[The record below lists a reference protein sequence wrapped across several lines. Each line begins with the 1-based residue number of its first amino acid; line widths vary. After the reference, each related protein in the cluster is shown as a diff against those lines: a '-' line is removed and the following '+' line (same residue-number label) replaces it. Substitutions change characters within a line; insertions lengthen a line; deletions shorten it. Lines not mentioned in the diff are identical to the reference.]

1 MWRKI
6 RTIFT
11 FKMKLTIFCDVIYCI
26 KKCFFL
32 LIWIWIFFPQAR
44 EQELNNRRV
53 YLIPDSFSRW
63 HQMKIKMEL
72 FPFGSGYYFDP
83 LISKLTFLYFKFF
96 CNMKNDMLFE
106 RFASFVS
113 CIFYYNI
120 DILFFKAV
128 IFYWR
133 TQMCICFRLF
143 LMLLFYD
150 FSFFCIC
157 LKYLKYINWG
167 RSNTNISIFFP
178 FVSTFI
184 EIIDLLS
191 NFFIISFR
199 VRSFKVI
206 YMIVCLTVVDVV
218 NLLIF
223 GISAK

>member
-32 LIWIWIFFPQAR
+32 LIWIWIFFPHAR

-96 CNMKNDMLFE
+96 CTMKNDMLFE

-113 CIFYYNI
+113 CIFHYNI

-128 IFYWR
+128 IFLLTYSNVY
-133 TQMCICFRLF
+133 LF
-143 LMLLFYD
+143 P
-150 FSFFCIC
+150 SFF
-157 LKYLKYINWG
+157 
-167 RSNTNISIFFP
+167 
-178 FVSTFI
+178 
-184 EIIDLLS
+184 
-191 NFFIISFR
+191 
-199 VRSFKVI
+199 
-206 YMIVCLTVVDVV
+206 DVV
-218 NLLIF
+218 VLWLFFFLHMSEIF
-223 GISAK
+223 EVHQLGQK